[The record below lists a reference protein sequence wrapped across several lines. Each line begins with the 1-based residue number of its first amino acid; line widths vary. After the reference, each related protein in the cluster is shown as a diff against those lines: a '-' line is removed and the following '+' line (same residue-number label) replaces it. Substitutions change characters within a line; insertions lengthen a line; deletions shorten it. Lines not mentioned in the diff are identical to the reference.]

1 MTPKVI
7 DACFRNARE
16 NPDDIARWLAAEA
29 LITDPVALEDDEL
42 IERLLSLQD
51 RLEVHARVRCG
62 LPLEPSAADALSS

>member
-1 MTPKVI
+1 MTTKVI

-16 NPDDIARWLAAEA
+16 NPDDMARWLAAEV

-42 IERLLSLQD
+42 VERLLSLQD

-62 LPLEPSAADALSS
+62 LPLEPSAGDALVS